1 MSRLQLA
8 LNVSNLEEAVAFYTM
23 FFATAPAKVRSGYAN
38 FAVVDPPLK
47 LVLIENPSAP
57 GTINHLG
64 VEVASG
70 EDVARA
76 TGYLA
81 GEGFAVEVE
90 EATTCCYA
98 LQNKV
103 WVEGPDGTRW
113 ETYTVLRDVPVS
125 ASTALDESVGSLRER
140 STECCAT

>member
-8 LNVSNLEEAVAFYTM
+8 LNVSNLEEAVAFCTTY
-23 FFATAPAKVRSGYAN
+23 FATSPAKLRPGCAN

-47 LVLIENPSAP
+47 LVLIENASAP

-70 EDVARA
+70 EDVAEA

-81 GEGFAVEVE
+81 GEGFAVDID

-98 LQNKV
+98 LQDKV

-113 ETYTVLRDVPVS
+113 ETYTVLRDVPLS
-125 ASTALDESVGSLRER
+125 DSTVLDERVGSLRER
-140 STECCAT
+140 STKCCAT